1 MMILTK
7 LVMTKVL
14 VSITRE
20 GLMMM
25 MMMMMMMTRNMIVD
39 DDKSVG

>member
-1 MMILTK
+1 M
-7 LVMTKVL
+7 MTKVL
-14 VSITRE
+14 VSITWE
-20 GLMMM
+20 GL